1 LRIDEDVFFANAG
14 PIEDGVLERISRQP
28 GYRHL
33 LLVGS
38 SINRIDST
46 GAEMIARLSRNLA
59 VAGIKVHLSDIKGP
73 VLQQLESAGVTR
85 ELTGQIFFS
94 AEQGLRSLA

>member
-1 LRIDEDVFFANAG
+1 
-14 PIEDGVLERISRQP
+14 
-28 GYRHL
+28 